1 MGELDYLSVYRYI
14 ANNEPNAWMRIKE
27 GIIETSKQIKI
38 GIEEARRM
46 WQVVSLLHQGGQFRH
61 GLVEDVDG
69 NKWSINRY
77 ENDILTA
84 GCHRIAYSEMESIA
98 KQLGWV

>member
-1 MGELDYLSVYRYI
+1 MLYPFSLTLDLYI
-14 ANNEPNAWMRIKE
+14 QAE
-27 GIIETSKQIKI
+27 SF
-38 GIEEARRM
+38 EEARRM
-46 WQVVSLLHQGGQFRH
+46 WQVVSLLHRGGQFRH
-61 GLVEDVDG
+61 GLVEDVNG

-98 KQLGWV
+98 KQLGWA